1 MDGDN
6 RALLVDTTG
15 FLFRAFHALA
25 GQMRLARDDGFPTG
39 AIFVTLNM
47 LRGLVERHPS
57 ARIACVMDAPGRT
70 FREDIHPEYK
80 ANRDPMDKDLA
91 RQIEPI
97 KRFIGA
103 MGLRLV
109 CIPGVEADDVI
120 ATLRARALDAG
131 MEVLIATGDK
141 DLMQLVDA
149 RTLVVDNLRGE
160 ERRYDEAGVLAKHGV
175 RPDQIADFLA
185 LVGDTSDNIPG
196 VEKVGPKTAAKWLG
210 EHGSLENIVARKDG
224 FKGVV
229 GENLRKAVGDG
240 RLERNLRLV
249 RLKDD
254 VELGFGLDDLA
265 PSAPDEEGLRRLG
278 REFQLRSVDPVLRAL
293 RHEDAGAP
301 EALPETVTLR
311 DREALREWLA
321 AGPAG
326 KALGL
331 CVHYKAREAH
341 ALDDDW
347 EGLAIGRGDG
357 ASCYVPAGGEHPWVE
372 DAVAEVAATGRE
384 IVTDDA
390 KRLDNLLARRKLT
403 LGGRVDDT
411 GVISFVLN
419 SQQDGSPESVAH
431 RLLDTPPPE
440 PPPKGG
446 KDDAGPAAGGAED
459 SPGPAADA
467 LPFPVRRAGWVAAVA
482 ADARDALRQGM
493 SEREWKVYET
503 IDRPL
508 VPVLARMERDGVRVD
523 KERLD
528 TLADEL
534 AGRMADAELEIHALA
549 GEEFNVA
556 SPIQVAEALFDRR
569 GLPSLRR
576 THKGARSTDES
587 VLAEIM
593 GQEGV
598 SDEDRLLLGKILEH
612 RGVAKLRSTY
622 AVALARSIHGG
633 TGRVHTHFSQ
643 VEAATGRLSS
653 SRPNLQNIP
662 VRTED
667 GRRIRQAFVAS
678 DGCVLV
684 SADYSQ
690 IELRVMAHMS
700 GDAAMSEAF
709 CRGEDIHRATAAEVL
724 GIDPGAVDD
733 EQRRRAKATNFGLI
747 YGMSDFGLAA
757 QLGISREEAGDY
769 ITRYFDRYPGVRD
782 YMGRLREQSDRE
794 GHVETLFGRRVHSP
808 RAEGHASRQA
818 VQRSAINAPLQGT
831 AADLVKMAMVALDRR
846 LAAMRPRTRMVLQ
859 VHDELL
865 LEVPEEVA
873 DEAGEVAR
881 ETMADVAKLNVPLV
895 VNVRRG
901 RNWDEAH

>member
-15 FLFRAFHALA
+15 FLFRAFHALG
-25 GQMRLARDDGFPTG
+25 GQMRLSRDDGFPTG

-57 ARIACVMDAPGRT
+57 ARVACVMDAPGRT
-70 FREDIHPEYK
+70 FREDIYPEYK

-103 MGLRLV
+103 MGLRLA

-120 ATLRARALDAG
+120 ATLRARALEAG

-149 RTLVVDNLRGE
+149 RTLIVDNLRGE

-175 RPDQIADFLA
+175 RPDQVADFLA

-210 EHGSLENIVARKDG
+210 EHGSLENIVARRDG

-229 GENLRKAVGDG
+229 GENLRKAVEDK

-254 VELGFGLDDLA
+254 VDLGFGLDDLA

-278 REFQLRSVDPVLRAL
+278 REFQLRSVEPVLRAL
-293 RHEDAGAP
+293 RREGAGAP
-301 EALPETVTLR
+301 EALPGTVMLR

-321 AGPAG
+321 AAPAG

-331 CVHYKAREAH
+331 CVHHKAREAH

-357 ASCYVPAGGEHPWVE
+357 ASCYVPAAGEGSWAK

-390 KRLDNLLARRKLT
+390 KRLDNLLARRGIA

-411 GVISFVLN
+411 GVIAFVLN

-440 PPPKGG
+440 PPPKEG
-446 KDDAGPAAGGAED
+446 KGDAEPGADGAAD
-459 SPGPAADA
+459 SPGPNA

-493 SEREWKVYET
+493 SEREWEVYET

-534 AGRMADAELEIHALA
+534 AGRMASAELEIHALA
-549 GEEFNVA
+549 GEEFNVG
-556 SPIQVAEALFDRR
+556 SPAQVAEVLFDRR

-598 SDEDRLLLGKILEH
+598 SGEDRLLLGKILEY
-612 RGVAKLRSTY
+612 RGVTKLRSTY
-622 AVALARSIHGG
+622 AVALARSIHGD

-643 VEAATGRLSS
+643 TEAATGRLSS

-678 DGCVLV
+678 AGCVLV

-700 GDAAMSEAF
+700 GDSAMLDAF
-709 CRGEDIHRATAAEVL
+709 RRGEDIHRATAAEVL
-724 GIDPGAVDD
+724 GIDPGAVDG

-757 QLGISREEAGDY
+757 QLGISREEARDY

-782 YMGRLREQSDRE
+782 YMGRLREQSDRD
-794 GHVETLFGRRVHSP
+794 GYVETMFGRRVHSP

-865 LEVPEEVA
+865 LEVPEEAA
-873 DEAGEVAR
+873 DEAGERAR
-881 ETMADVAKLNVPLV
+881 ETMAGVAGLDVPLV